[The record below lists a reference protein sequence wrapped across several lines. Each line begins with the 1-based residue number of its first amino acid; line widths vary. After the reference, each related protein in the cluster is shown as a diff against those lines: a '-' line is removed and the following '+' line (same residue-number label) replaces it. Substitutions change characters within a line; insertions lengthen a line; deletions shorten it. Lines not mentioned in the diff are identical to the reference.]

1 MGTLARNVLR
11 TYVTSKSTDKFSF
24 LSNVKKGLPGI
35 RLTI

>member
-11 TYVTSKSTDKFSF
+11 TYVTSEPTDKFSS